1 MKGGTF
7 IITGV
12 AIAEGKEQNM
22 FGRNRDKGEPEWEG
36 RYWDALQKKRVPLLT
51 LDPRWHQLFPE
62 HTKSK
67 ELKRKEEALQALVKK
82 QGQTNNDLK
91 EYEKARKVVMENVL
105 QNMTDGNEQD
115 SDVRGKKQDA
125 NQKLL
130 EELKDKI
137 RDVKEIQE
145 ALPEQI
151 KEANQELLLQ
161 SMRECYD
168 TLVGNTSAI
177 RYEEQ
182 KIQEMRAE
190 LTEHILK
197 KQDMEMKSSETYKF
211 MYDLLGAELLNIFD
225 REYDVWKGKA

>member
-1 MKGGTF
+1 
-7 IITGV
+7 
-12 AIAEGKEQNM
+12 M
-22 FGRNRDKGEPEWEG
+22 FGRNRGKDEPEWEG
-36 RYWDALQKKRVPLLT
+36 RYWNALQKKRVPLLT

-67 ELKRKEEALQALVKK
+67 ELKRKEEALKTLVKK

-115 SDVRGKKQDA
+115 SDIRGKKQDA

-137 RDVKEIQE
+137 RSAEELQDR
-145 ALPEQI
+145 LPEEI

-168 TLVGNTSAI
+168 TLVTNTSAI

-190 LTEHILK
+190 LTEHILR
-197 KQDMEMKSSETYKF
+197 KQDMEMQSSETYKF
-211 MYDLLGAELLNIFD
+211 MHDLLGAELLEIFD
-225 REYDVWKGKA
+225 REYDVWKGKR